1 MKYPSVSEDDAS
13 LYSRRL
19 IEGIKIP
26 LKVKVKGA
34 GEDFD
39 EQGVNNLTVVL
50 RRELEVWKGGKD
62 AFEGRI
68 ATRIHQELKDIPI
81 PVLDDPSFWRYLS
94 LKYFW
99 WYAEWRESGSFKIGG
114 NYMAYTNAKNPNNS
128 IPLRIYLRGQ
138 IAAQAGD
145 ENLCTATH
153 QSTDFWR
160 SHITRVKNWRYP
172 SIAKAFIETH
182 AENHMKT
189 SPLREF
195 AKSLGRRRANI
206 VFTHYTDK
214 EASDVVEDLRS
225 SIPEE

>member
-1 MKYPSVSEDDAS
+1 MKYSAVSEDDAQT
-13 LYSRRL
+13 YTQRL
-19 IEGIKIP
+19 VADRSVQLISKLKGEGEEFNEEAIQKLSEI
-26 LKVKVKGA
+26 LQTEHK
-34 GEDFD
+34 
-39 EQGVNNLTVVL
+39 N
-50 RRELEVWKGGKD
+50 WSGGKD
-62 AFEGRI
+62 AFEGHI
-68 ATRIHQELKDIPI
+68 ATRVYQTLNNTPVS
-81 PVLDDPSFWRYLS
+81 VLDDPSFWRYLS
-94 LKYFW
+94 LKHFW
-99 WYAEWRESGSFKIGG
+99 WYAEWREQNAFQVGG
-114 NYMAYTNAKNPNNS
+114 KYNTYTNGKNPNES